1 MPHAQDFFVY
11 IMASESK
18 VVYIGITNDLERR
31 TKEHKLHYNSGF
43 THRYHVTKLVY
54 FETFDNPSDAIAR
67 EKVLKGWRRD
77 RKIRLIESINPQWYD
92 LGYIDQ
98 ADFSSIKQSMGQ
110 GPSSRACGIQDDSSD
125 R

>member
-1 MPHAQDFFVY
+1 MPHAQNFFVY

-18 VVYIGITNDLERR
+18 VVYIGITNDIERR
-31 TKEHKLHYNSGF
+31 TREHKLHYNRGF

-54 FETFDNPSDAIAR
+54 FEIFDNPCDAIAR
-67 EKVLKGWRRD
+67 EKALKGWRRD
-77 RKIRLIESINPQWYD
+77 RKIKLIESINTQWYD

-98 ADFSSIKQSMGQ
+98 TEFFSIKQRMWQ
-110 GPSSRACGIQDDSSD
+110 GPSSREYGIQDDSSD